1 MILWT
6 IKQLFSLKK
15 ALTGRANPS
24 ELAWGLALG
33 LAIGLVPK
41 GNLVSIVLIGLLVSL
56 RVNHGMAALAAVMTS
71 FLAIRFDPWTHQLG
85 ADILQ
90 SQRVRETMERWW
102 DAPLVPW
109 TDLNNTVVMGSTVIG
124 LVSVVPTYLISMP
137 IFRWMSPRS
146 TPSLESDPPP
156 AESIAVAMEPATKP
170 IEAVAAVQ
178 PHLQVYA
185 APTAKETSTSN
196 FALENVGASA
206 SLSKEAG
213 HTELKVAHSDSPH
226 SAAANKIAANKIAAN
241 DTAANKT
248 AANESANNTA
258 GTSSHGANHA
268 ETLHTETQIEIIRM
282 RPKTD
287 VELGEQDDSDDKN
300 GPMNEALGYLL
311 RRLRDSRQGKAA

>member
-6 IKQLFSLKK
+6 IKQLLSLKK

-41 GNLVSIVLIGLLVSL
+41 GNLVSIILIGLLVSL
-56 RVNHGMAALAAVMTS
+56 RVNHGMAALSAVMTS

-146 TPSLESDPPP
+146 NPSLESDPPP
-156 AESIAVAMEPATKP
+156 AESIAVAIEPASKP
-170 IEAVAAVQ
+170 REAIAAVQ
-178 PHLQVYA
+178 PLLQVYA
-185 APTAKETSTSN
+185 APTAKETSANN
-196 FALENVGASA
+196 FVAGNASA
-206 SLSKEAG
+206 TGSLPKEAG
-213 HTELKVAHSDSPH
+213 QPDHHVAHVDSPH
-226 SAAANKIAANKIAAN
+226 SAAKS
-241 DTAANKT
+241 T
-248 AANESANNTA
+248 SATP
-258 GTSSHGANHA
+258 SHGANHT

-287 VELGEQDDSDDKN
+287 AELVDQDDSDDKN